1 MGWFKALWQVTV
13 TDGLFCLTLVFFA
26 SAHLQHRPVRRLR
39 LAPAGL
45 GRPGRLLGTG
55 VNLIYSSGIDGR
67 LPVVLLFGCF
77 VVFAAEHGGRSV
89 ARWIRQQVW
98 PLRWTALLRRG
109 CRDLVL
115 RRVRPVGVH
124 LPAILTKGGVL
135 WPNPLPRSPHRRSKS
150 TRGAPGRA
158 PRRKS
163 AAARKSATRFLLV
176 FARAVRRIYFGLKTA
191 FKFLLLVPV
200 LVFMVAFSYNVDRS
214 GLFQGALAPRRIVD
228 LMLQGYDVTNFEQM
242 DERQVVQLFAQDVP
256 ETPEAIG
263 IGSSRVLQ
271 FNRENTGVESFFNM
285 GVTGADVRDNMTSY
299 YKMVTYGKA
308 PKVLLWS
315 IDPWVFYGSEAAFDA
330 RADADLYNE
339 FLTKVLNVPTDY
351 EEPDKVELWKALA
364 DPAYFQGNVD
374 YYIKNRGQATVT
386 DDDGNTIEFNPV
398 EGDPYNQTT
407 TIKRSDGSV
416 LYDVAFRTQTEDQ
429 IRTLAAE
436 ACMSFNSVHME
447 GFDEMSPTQI
457 QAFDSFIDYAQG
469 AGHYRHSGAVALA
482 PVPLWLP
489 AHRAGDC
496 TRGSSRWRTG
506 CASTAPKITCRCT
519 AATTP
524 SASTA

>member
-1 MGWFKALWQVTV
+1 MKI
-13 TDGLFCLTLVFFA
+13 LVIN
-26 SAHLQHRPVRRLR
+26 
-39 LAPAGL
+39 
-45 GRPGRLLGTG
+45 PGATSTKVAVFEEEQELLKKSIVHTAQELEGFDR
-55 VNLIYSSGIDGR
+55 VIDQ
-67 LPVVLLFGCF
+67 
-77 VVFAAEHGGRSV
+77 AEL
-89 ARWIRQQVW
+89 RQQAV
-98 PLRWTALLRRG
+98 LEAVAEGGFRLEDFDAVCGRG
-109 CRDLVL
+109 GLYRPIPSGTYAVSD
-115 RRVRPVGVH
+115 RV
-124 LPAILTKGGVL
+124 
-135 WPNPLPRSPHRRSKS
+135 
-150 TRGAPGRA
+150 
-158 PRRKS
+158 
-163 AAARKSATRFLLV
+163 
-176 FARAVRRIYFGLKTA
+176 
-191 FKFLLLVPV
+191 
-200 LVFMVAFSYNVDRS
+200 M
-214 GLFQGALAPRRIVD
+214 
-228 LMLQGYDVTNFEQM
+228 
-242 DERQVVQLFAQDVP
+242 QDV
-256 ETPEAIG
+256 EQAPEAIG

-386 DDDGNTIEFNPV
+386 DDEGNTIEFNPV

-416 LYDVAFRTQTEDQ
+416 LYDVAFRNQTEDQ

-447 GFDEMSPTQI
+447 GFDELSQTQI
-457 QAFDSFIDYAQG
+457 QAFDSFVRYAQSQG
-469 AGHYRHSGAVALA
+469 TTVILVLSPWHPYLYGYLLTEPEDHKGFFQVENWLRQYCADNNVPIYGSYDPACIEGLQETDFFDGLHCGGTGIARFFPGIPQALSDLQNGTLA
-482 PVPLWLP
+482 NPLDVHPRTSLEDPNAQP
-489 AHRAGDC
+489 AEGE
-496 TRGSSRWRTG
+496 
-506 CASTAPKITCRCT
+506 
-519 AATTP
+519 TP
-524 SASTA
+524 DGEVTQQEG

>member
-1 MGWFKALWQVTV
+1 MAKSPTPIPAPPVKIQRGAQ
-13 TDGLFCLTLVFFA
+13 
-26 SAHLQHRPVRRLR
+26 SA
-39 LAPAGL
+39 APATK
-45 GRPGRLLGTG
+45 PKKAT
-55 VNLIYSSGIDGR
+55 NKK
-67 LPVVLLFGCF
+67 
-77 VVFAAEHGGRSV
+77 
-89 ARWIRQQVW
+89 
-98 PLRWTALLRRG
+98 RRK
-109 CRDLVL
+109 
-115 RRVRPVGVH
+115 RRR
-124 LPAILTKGGVL
+124 
-135 WPNPLPRSPHRRSKS
+135 NPLVWFL
-150 TRGAPGRA
+150 RGLA
-158 PRRKS
+158 
-163 AAARKSATRFLLV
+163 
-176 FARAVRRIYFGLKTA
+176 RRIYFGVKTA
-191 FKFLLLVPV
+191 SRVVLLVPI

-242 DERQVVQLFAQDVP
+242 DERQVVQLFAQDV
-256 ETPEAIG
+256 EQAPEAIG

-271 FNRENTGVESFFNM
+271 FNRENTGVDTFFNM

-299 YKMVTYGKA
+299 YKMVSYGKT

-386 DDDGNTIEFNPV
+386 DDEGNTIEFNPV
-398 EGDPYNQTT
+398 QGDPYDQTT

-416 LYDVAFRTQTEDQ
+416 LYDVAFRTQTADQ

-447 GFDEMSPTQI
+447 GFDAMSDTQI
-457 QAFDSFIDYAQG
+457 QAFTSFMNYAKDQG
-469 AGHYRHSGAVALA
+469 TTVILVLSPWHPYLYGYLLTEPELHKGFFEVENWLRQYCAQNN
-482 PVPLWLP
+482 VPLYGSYDPACIEGLEETDFFDGLHCAGTGITRFFPGVPQALQQLKTGTLP
-489 AHRAGDC
+489 DPLAVHP
-496 TRGSSRWRTG
+496 RTSLENADPNVVETPDG
-506 CASTAPKITCRCT
+506 ETAET
-519 AATTP
+519 AQEG
-524 SASTA
+524 